1 MEYPAEQIE
10 ELKAY
15 CNSLGSFREE
25 ERTFFRFEGLALPE
39 GCAPASL
46 NAVLQPTEGNGY
58 KSRMYYSQ
66 KVVTMAARNWNLEKR
81 LNEENWHSFSW
92 DFDPTGMT
100 LAQILLEHLKALV
113 RG

>member
-15 CNSLGSFREE
+15 CASLGSFREE
-25 ERTFFRFEGLALPE
+25 ERVFFRFEALSLPE
-39 GCAPASL
+39 GCSPSLL

-58 KSRMYYSQ
+58 KSRLYYSE
-66 KVVTMAARNWNLEKR
+66 VVQTATPRNWNLQKR
-81 LNEENWHSFSW
+81 LNEENWHAFSW

-113 RG
+113 RK